1 MIKMEKKQNDLPR
14 PKGKDKNS
22 AQLSTEWLNGN
33 AANGLKYTIS
43 STITEAKT
51 GWKNLPDYVFD
62 DPTKSFESAEQ
73 ELAKGVVDERGK
85 ATATLSINTG
95 KTAPG
100 MLRGSIVTNV
110 YEPSGE
116 FSLDVTQAL
125 IAPNNC
131 FVGVKAPKQEG
142 QSHLNTDEDHTF
154 SVASVDKEGKVQV
167 TVSEKDGRPMAYTLA
182 IVDEGL
188 LDLTH
193 FKTPDAWNVFNAGEA
208 PIFVNVTAQ
217 GIATQSKVQK
227 VSNGFD
233 LALSY
238 STETDQ
244 PLSPYKLAQSTTFKA
259 SLVVRNTSGKDLEHV
274 AVTHILPA
282 GWEILSKLPSGNVS
296 FQDQR
301 DDRMLTYIDRL
312 RNGESLNIKF
322 NLSAAYAG
330 QYYLPSV
337 HAEAMYDATTSGCT
351 ESGECEVVGK

>member
-1 MIKMEKKQNDLPR
+1 
-14 PKGKDKNS
+14 
-22 AQLSTEWLNGN
+22 
-33 AANGLKYTIS
+33 
-43 STITEAKT
+43 
-51 GWKNLPDYVFD
+51 
-62 DPTKSFESAEQ
+62 
-73 ELAKGVVDERGK
+73 
-85 ATATLSINTG
+85 
-95 KTAPG
+95 

-125 IAPNNC
+125 IAPYNC

-227 VSNGFD
+227 VSNGLD

-259 SLVVRNTSGKDLEHV
+259 SLVVRNTSGDV
-274 AVTHILPA
+274 
-282 GWEILSKLPSGNVS
+282 
-296 FQDQR
+296 
-301 DDRMLTYIDRL
+301 
-312 RNGESLNIKF
+312 
-322 NLSAAYAG
+322 
-330 QYYLPSV
+330 
-337 HAEAMYDATTSGCT
+337 
-351 ESGECEVVGK
+351 